1 MVDGVG
7 GNPGVATLCDNDV
20 TCLNNL
26 LNVLFE
32 FVVTKTLKNKKP
44 PETRYEKKGAH

>member
-32 FVVTKTLKNKKP
+32 FVVTKTLKTKSHKKHVM
-44 PETRYEKKGAH
+44 RKKGAH

>member
-32 FVVTKTLKNKKP
+32 FVMTKTLKTKSHQKHDM
-44 PETRYEKKGAH
+44 RKKGAH

>member
-26 LNVLFE
+26 LNVLLVSLNLESFWLSTNVGE
-32 FVVTKTLKNKKP
+32 RKD
-44 PETRYEKKGAH
+44 